1 MEPRLQLHHHLA
13 DRKFV
18 LIKEGDD
25 WRQEF
30 NTLEEAMAAAARLID
45 GSVPVLVLGEHGDV
59 VSESSAHTATFRL
72 IDDSAQQ

>member
-1 MEPRLQLHHHLA
+1 MELRLQLHHHLA

-30 NTLEEAMAAAARLID
+30 NTLEDAMAAAATMID

-59 VSESSAHTATFRL
+59 VSESNAHTATFRL
-72 IDDSAQQ
+72 SGDSAPQ